1 MTFVDRQYPDIVID
15 LLTNLT
21 RGVSGE
27 IHRVTYDPNE
37 RPLQVPDIVL
47 KRRPVKRVSIVQ
59 GFVAGATPTD
69 QPLPFTFGLND
80 YELVPNPTDPEDVST
95 IRFLRFGKKPAP
107 DTDVVLNYYPR
118 TTEPT
123 PITDLNAGSV
133 ARTLM
138 EAAAK
143 EMAILYAQLN
153 LAYDSAFLETA
164 TGSSLDR
171 VVALLGYRRFRAGSP
186 VGTVAFARRA
196 GALGEITIPAGTPIT
211 DASDKVRYETVETR
225 LMRAGETNAEIAVR
239 GSTENTPPVE
249 PNTLT
254 VIQRAIA
261 GLDSVNNERP
271 TSRATEDEGDV
282 ELRARAREALASSDK
297 GTVGALR
304 NGLLQLPE
312 VRDVEIQE
320 MPNGVP
326 GEVAIKVSLAQ
337 DAGAQGEELP
347 KTVQARIEEL
357 RPAGIRVIGRK
368 AGASELVAR
377 VQLTLAGSQIA
388 QADLTTLRQKVKDTL
403 TGEIGKRG
411 VSQKV
416 RVKPLVAALLKD
428 ERIVDAAITIGE
440 KGAPTPSAGVDFDP
454 PQGAAVQ
461 LDSGNITF
469 DVETFDQPLP
479 AGSTISVEVNANVV
493 LVLDTAVTP
502 DQADIL
508 IARAKPLIT
517 NKLKSFFSTV
527 SADTSIDNNVLLN
540 ALRDDANY
548 ALDPLKLTVTL
559 KAAQQFAQITQG
571 SASFR
576 VLAAHRFDVK
586 TVEVKIA
593 EVKP

>member
-1 MTFVDRQYPDIVID
+1 MTFVDRQYPDIVRD

-27 IHRVTYDPNE
+27 VHRVTYNPNE
-37 RPLQVPDIVL
+37 RPVRVPDIVL
-47 KRRPVKRVSIVQ
+47 KRRPVKRVSVVQ
-59 GFVAGATPTD
+59 GFVAGATPAD
-69 QPLPFTFGLND
+69 PPLPFTFGLND
-80 YELVPNPTDPEDVST
+80 YELVADPSDPEDVST
-95 IRFLRFGKKPAP
+95 IRFLRFGNKPVP
-107 DTDVVLNYYPR
+107 DTDVRVNYYPR

-123 PITDLNAGSV
+123 PITDLNVGSV
-133 ARTLM
+133 ARTLL

-225 LMRAGETNAEIAVR
+225 LMRAGETSAEIAVR
-239 GSTENTPPVE
+239 GATENTPPVDA
-249 PNTLT
+249 NVLT

-261 GLDSVNNERP
+261 GLDSVTNERP
-271 TSRATEDEGDV
+271 MTRATEDEADV
-282 ELRARAREALASSDK
+282 ELRARARAALASSDK

-312 VRDVEIQE
+312 VRDVQIQE

-337 DAGAQGEELP
+337 GVGAAGEEA
-347 KTVQARIEEL
+347 VQARIDEL
-357 RPAGIRVIGRK
+357 RPAGIRVIRSK
-368 AGASELVAR
+368 ATTVDLVAK
-377 VQLTLAGSQIA
+377 VQLTLVGSQIA
-388 QADLTTLRQKVKDTL
+388 QADLTTVRQKVKATL
-403 TGEIGKRG
+403 TGEIRKSG
-411 VSQKV
+411 VAQKI

-428 ERIVDAAITIGE
+428 ERLVDAAISIGV
-440 KGAPTPSAGVDFDP
+440 KGAPPLAAGVDFDP
-454 PQGAAVQ
+454 APDAVVQ
-461 LDSGNITF
+461 LTGDNITF
-469 DVETFDQPLP
+469 DVETFDQPPL
-479 AGSTISVEVNANVV
+479 AGSTVSVEVKANIT
-493 LVLDTAVTP
+493 LLPHTGVTL
-502 DQADIL
+502 DQA
-508 IARAKPLIT
+508 KTLIT
-517 NKLKSFFSTV
+517 KKLKSFFSTV
-527 SADTSIDNNVLLN
+527 AADTSIDINILLD

-548 ALDPLKLTVTL
+548 GLDPLKLEVTL
-559 KAAQQFAQITQG
+559 AAAQQFAQIRQG

-576 VLAAHRFDVK
+576 VLAAHRFDLK
-586 TVEVKIA
+586 AVEVKT
-593 EVKP
+593 